1 MFRFTSQNEWHIYWY
16 LLVRWIEEES
26 VGIMPS
32 SNVHQ
37 VAVAVVRLQRLAKK
51 YYDANILKMFSK

>member
-1 MFRFTSQNEWHIYWY
+1 MFRFTSQNEGHIYWY
-16 LLVRWIEEES
+16 LLRWIEEES

-37 VAVAVVRLQRLAKK
+37 VVVAVVRLQWLAKK
-51 YYDANILKMFSK
+51 YYDTNILKMSSK